1 MSEKKQNSA
10 PVEGKAKRKRGW
22 LRRLWRVVLVLL
34 ALVILAV
41 AAAIIWLG
49 PIAERYLESHAV
61 ELTGRRI
68 TLDNLQVKLFSGRLE
83 ADNVVVYEVDGA
95 EEFVRADNL
104 KAAIDLGDIF
114 DKHIHITG
122 VKLLN
127 PRLAIVQNGD
137 LFNFDTLVEYILD
150 EYFDDTEVDTEDDA
164 WRVTIE
170 NVEVVKGNLSYY
182 DSEIDQHWVL
192 SALDIHTEEVILGN
206 SYSTFAVQMIIN
218 DGATVE
224 GALDFNCDT
233 FDFRFDGAM
242 QGFNLADTYN
252 YWTPYLNIRSV
263 AGIAA
268 ADIVAEG
275 NIDNIFAMNI
285 VGDVAAD
292 NLAIVGPD
300 GGNLFSATRMDAS
313 FAELNI
319 ERERYIFDS
328 LTAEGY
334 ATEMHFRKDGT
345 TNFDGLFWDDPE
357 LSVETTTTEVAQDM
371 YSVEE
376 RVTITTTE
384 EVAPLRDMTL
394 RIAKLDLKGGVVD
407 YSDRTMHED
416 FEYELRNIAIRS
428 ENFDLMGQNKLT
440 LRANLPK
447 QGSALFQ
454 WEGSLSDFYNQSLL
468 VMLTNV
474 DIKGLSPYVE
484 HFTAFPVTSG
494 NMTFR
499 SQNVVT
505 NGELSG
511 VNQLGTYKFALGKK
525 NRAIDAEY
533 DLPLKLGLFVLTDKD
548 DHIDVD
554 FPITGSIDSPEF
566 SYRKIIMKAIGNLL
580 LKVVAA
586 PFEWMAGDKQ
596 DAFRHIDIDLLT
608 PGLDAE
614 HYARIDKMAETL
626 REDGTLK
633 VRLTQRVNYDRA
645 VQRLADLNLK
655 IAFYNA
661 TEGDESGYLDMLD
674 FARINEMKLSGREVT
689 TFADSLLLTRG
700 IDPAHMTA
708 HAKAVTLYG
717 DMAAA
722 QLGDLMRHRNRII
735 GDYIKFQH
743 SDVAEE
749 LLTINDVV
757 MEDVKSYRGKDRYT
771 VTLIVDGEEVEI
783 ETDDNEPIDEATETT
798 AEEPSGTDFATEDNF
813 GGTAALESGA
823 TETATAEDV
832 ATETAVTETAAT
844 EDVATEE

>member
-1 MSEKKQNSA
+1 MSSTKQSSA
-10 PVEGKAKRKRGW
+10 PVEGNTKRKRGW
-22 LRRLWRVVLVLL
+22 MRKLWRIILVLL
-34 ALVILAV
+34 ALVVLAV
-41 AAAIIWLG
+41 LAVVIWLG

-68 TLDNLQVKLFSGRLE
+68 EMDNLQVKLFSGRLE
-83 ADNVVVYEVDGA
+83 ADNVVVYEVDGV

-104 KAAIDLGDIF
+104 KAAVEIGDIF
-114 DKHIHITG
+114 DKHIHVTG
-122 VKLLN
+122 VTLLN
-127 PRLAIVQNGD
+127 PRLAIVQSGE

-150 EYFDDTEVDTEDDA
+150 EYFDDTEVDDEGDE

-170 NVEVVKGNLSYY
+170 NVEVVKGDLSYY
-182 DSEIDQHWVL
+182 DSEMDQRWVL
-192 SALDIHTEEVILGN
+192 SSLDISTEEIILGD
-206 SYSTFAVQMIIN
+206 SFSTFMVQMIIN
-218 DGATVE
+218 DGATID
-224 GALDFNCDT
+224 GALDFNCET
-233 FDFRFDGAM
+233 FDFRLDGAM
-242 QGFNLADTYN
+242 EGFSLADTYK
-252 YWTPYLNIRSV
+252 YWTPYLNIRSIK
-263 AGIAA
+263 GIAA

-275 NIDNIFAMNI
+275 NIDNIFEMNI

-292 NLAIVGPD
+292 SLAIVGPD
-300 GGNLFSATRMDAS
+300 GGNVFSAKRIDAS
-313 FAELNI
+313 LAELNI
-319 ERERYIFDS
+319 ERERYIFNS
-328 LTAEGY
+328 LAAEGY
-334 ATEMHFRKDGT
+334 ATELHFRKDGT

-357 LSVETTTTEVAQDM
+357 LSVETTATEVAEDT
-371 YSVEE
+371 YDVEE

-384 EVAPLRDMTL
+384 EVAPLRNMTL
-394 RIAKLDLKGGVVD
+394 RIAKLDLRGGIVD

-416 FEYELRNIAIRS
+416 FVYVLRNIAITS
-428 ENFDLMGQNKLT
+428 DNFDLMGKNKIT

-454 WEGSLSDFYNQSLL
+454 WEGSLTDFYNQSLL
-468 VMLTNV
+468 AMLTNV
-474 DIKGLSPYVE
+474 DIKGLSPYIE

-505 NGELSG
+505 NGKLSG

-525 NRAIDAEY
+525 NRTLDAEY

-608 PGLDAE
+608 PGLDSE

-626 REDGTLK
+626 REDGNLK
-633 VRLTQRVNYDRA
+633 VRLTQRVNYDHA

-674 FARINEMKLSGREVT
+674 FARISEMKLSGRDVAA
-689 TFADSLLLTRG
+689 FADSLLLVRG
-700 IDPAHMTA
+700 IDPAHMSA
-708 HAKAVTLYG
+708 HAKAMTLYG
-717 DMAAA
+717 SAAET

-735 GDYIKFQH
+735 AEYIKFQH

-757 MEDVKSYRGKDRYT
+757 MEDVKNYRGKDRYT
-771 VTLIVDGEEVEI
+771 VTLVVDDEEVEI
-783 ETDDNEPIDEATETT
+783 ETTTEEAPIDEDYYDAYTL
-798 AEEPSGTDFATEDNF
+798 EEDASGTDFVAEDNFNETTTLEETATTTADVTATED
-813 GGTAALESGA
+813 AA
-823 TETATAEDV
+823 AEGV
-832 ATETAVTETAAT
+832 VTE
-844 EDVATEE
+844 E

>member
-1 MSEKKQNSA
+1 MSNTKQSSA
-10 PVEGKAKRKRGW
+10 PVEGNTKRKRGW
-22 LRRLWRVVLVLL
+22 MRKLWRIILVLL
-34 ALVILAV
+34 ALVVLAV
-41 AAAIIWLG
+41 LAVVIWLG

-68 TLDNLQVKLFSGRLE
+68 EMDNLQVKLFSGRLE
-83 ADNVVVYEVDGA
+83 ADNVVVYEVDGV

-104 KAAIDLGDIF
+104 KAAVEIGDIF
-114 DKHIHITG
+114 DKHIHVTG
-122 VKLLN
+122 VTLLN
-127 PRLAIVQNGD
+127 PRLAIVQSGE

-150 EYFDDTEVDTEDDA
+150 EYFDDTEVDDEGDE

-170 NVEVVKGNLSYY
+170 NVEVVKGDLSYY
-182 DSEIDQHWVL
+182 DSEMDQRWML
-192 SALDIHTEEVILGN
+192 SSLDISTEEIILGD
-206 SYSTFAVQMIIN
+206 SFSTFMVQMIIN
-218 DGATVE
+218 DGATID
-224 GALDFNCDT
+224 GALDFNCET
-233 FDFRFDGAM
+233 FDFRLDGAM
-242 QGFNLADTYN
+242 EGFSLADTYK
-252 YWTPYLNIRSV
+252 YWTPYLNIRSIK
-263 AGIAA
+263 GTAA

-275 NIDNIFAMNI
+275 NIDNIFEMNI

-292 NLAIVGPD
+292 SLAIVGPD
-300 GGNLFSATRMDAS
+300 GGNLFSAKRIDAS
-313 FAELNI
+313 LAELNI
-319 ERERYIFDS
+319 ERERYIFNS
-328 LTAEGY
+328 LVAEGY
-334 ATEMHFRKDGT
+334 ATELHFRKDGT

-357 LSVETTTTEVAQDM
+357 LSVETTATEVAEDT
-371 YSVEE
+371 YDVEE

-384 EVAPLRDMTL
+384 EVAPLRNMTL
-394 RIAKLDLKGGVVD
+394 RIAKLDLKGGIVD

-416 FEYELRNIAIRS
+416 FVYVLRNIAITS
-428 ENFDLMGQNKLT
+428 DNFDLMGKNKIT

-454 WEGSLSDFYNQSLL
+454 WEGSLTDFYNQSLL
-468 VMLTNV
+468 AMLTNV
-474 DIKGLSPYVE
+474 DIKGLSPYIE

-505 NGELSG
+505 NGKLSG

-525 NRAIDAEY
+525 NRTLDAEY

-608 PGLDAE
+608 PGLDSE

-626 REDGTLK
+626 REDGNLK
-633 VRLTQRVNYDRA
+633 VRLTQRVNYDHA
-645 VQRLADLNLK
+645 VQRLANLNLK

-674 FARINEMKLSGREVT
+674 FARISEMKLSGRDVAA
-689 TFADSLLLTRG
+689 FADSLLLVRG
-700 IDPAHMTA
+700 IDPAHMSA
-708 HAKAVTLYG
+708 HAKAMTLYG
-717 DMAAA
+717 SEAEA

-735 GDYIKFQH
+735 AEYIKFQH

-757 MEDVKSYRGKDRYT
+757 MEDVKNYRGKDRYT
-771 VTLIVDGEEVEI
+771 VTLVVDDEEVEI
-783 ETDDNEPIDEATETT
+783 ETTTEEAPIDEDYYDAYTL
-798 AEEPSGTDFATEDNF
+798 EEDASGTDFVAEDNFNETTTLEETATTTADVTATED
-813 GGTAALESGA
+813 AAVEG
-823 TETATAEDV
+823 V
-832 ATETAVTETAAT
+832 VTE
-844 EDVATEE
+844 E

>member
-1 MSEKKQNSA
+1 M
-10 PVEGKAKRKRGW
+10 EGNTKRKRGW
-22 LRRLWRVVLVLL
+22 MRKLWRIILVLL
-34 ALVILAV
+34 ALVVLAV
-41 AAAIIWLG
+41 LAVVIWLG

-68 TLDNLQVKLFSGRLE
+68 EMDNLQVKLFSGRLE
-83 ADNVVVYEVDGA
+83 ADNVVVYEVDGV

-104 KAAIDLGDIF
+104 KAAVEIGDIF
-114 DKHIHITG
+114 DKHIHVTG
-122 VKLLN
+122 VTLLN
-127 PRLAIVQNGD
+127 PRLAIVQSGE

-150 EYFDDTEVDTEDDA
+150 EYFDDTEVDDEGDE

-170 NVEVVKGNLSYY
+170 NVEVVKGDLSYY
-182 DSEIDQHWVL
+182 DSEMDQRWVL
-192 SALDIHTEEVILGN
+192 SSLDISTEEIILGD
-206 SYSTFAVQMIIN
+206 SFSTFMVQMIIN
-218 DGATVE
+218 DGATID
-224 GALDFNCDT
+224 GALDFNCET
-233 FDFRFDGAM
+233 FDFRLDGAM
-242 QGFNLADTYN
+242 EGFSLADTYK
-252 YWTPYLNIRSV
+252 YWTPYLNIRSIK
-263 AGIAA
+263 GIAA

-275 NIDNIFAMNI
+275 NIDNIFEMNI

-292 NLAIVGPD
+292 SLAIVGPD
-300 GGNLFSATRMDAS
+300 GGNVFSAKRIDAS
-313 FAELNI
+313 LAELNI
-319 ERERYIFDS
+319 ERERYIFNS
-328 LTAEGY
+328 LVAEDY
-334 ATEMHFRKDGT
+334 ATELHFRKDGT

-357 LSVETTTTEVAQDM
+357 LSVETTATEVAEDT
-371 YSVEE
+371 YDVEE

-384 EVAPLRDMTL
+384 EVAPLRNMTL
-394 RIAKLDLKGGVVD
+394 RIAKLDLRGGIVD

-416 FEYELRNIAIRS
+416 FVYVLRNIAITS
-428 ENFDLMGQNKLT
+428 DNFDLMGKNKIT

-454 WEGSLSDFYNQSLL
+454 WEGSLTDFYNQSLL
-468 VMLTNV
+468 AMLTNV
-474 DIKGLSPYVE
+474 DIKGLSPYIE

-505 NGELSG
+505 NGKLSG

-525 NRAIDAEY
+525 NRTLDAEY

-608 PGLDAE
+608 PGLDSE

-626 REDGTLK
+626 REDGNLK
-633 VRLTQRVNYDRA
+633 VRLTQRVNYDHA
-645 VQRLADLNLK
+645 VQRLANLNLK

-674 FARINEMKLSGREVT
+674 FARISEMKLSGRDVAA
-689 TFADSLLLTRG
+689 FADSLLLVRG
-700 IDPAHMTA
+700 IDPAHMSA
-708 HAKAVTLYG
+708 HAKAMTLYG
-717 DMAAA
+717 SEAEA

-735 GDYIKFQH
+735 AEYIKFQH

-757 MEDVKSYRGKDRYT
+757 MEDVKNYRGKDRYT
-771 VTLIVDGEEVEI
+771 VTLVVDDEEVEI
-783 ETDDNEPIDEATETT
+783 ETTTEEAPIDEDYYDAYTL
-798 AEEPSGTDFATEDNF
+798 EEDGSGTDFVAEDNFNETTTLEETATTTADVTATED
-813 GGTAALESGA
+813 AA
-823 TETATAEDV
+823 AEGV
-832 ATETAVTETAAT
+832 VTE
-844 EDVATEE
+844 E

>member
-1 MSEKKQNSA
+1 M
-10 PVEGKAKRKRGW
+10 EGNTKRKRGW
-22 LRRLWRVVLVLL
+22 MRKLWRIILVLL
-34 ALVILAV
+34 ALVVLAV
-41 AAAIIWLG
+41 LAVVIWLG

-68 TLDNLQVKLFSGRLE
+68 EMDNLQVKLFSGRLE
-83 ADNVVVYEVDGA
+83 ADNVVVYEVDGV

-104 KAAIDLGDIF
+104 KAAVEIGDIF
-114 DKHIHITG
+114 DKHIHVTG
-122 VKLLN
+122 VTLLN
-127 PRLAIVQNGD
+127 PRLAIVQSGE

-150 EYFDDTEVDTEDDA
+150 EYFDDTEVDDEGDE

-170 NVEVVKGNLSYY
+170 NVEVVKGDLSYY
-182 DSEIDQHWVL
+182 DSEMDQRWVL
-192 SALDIHTEEVILGN
+192 SSLDISTEEIILGD
-206 SYSTFAVQMIIN
+206 SFSTFMVQMIIN
-218 DGATVE
+218 DGATID
-224 GALDFNCDT
+224 GALDFNCET
-233 FDFRFDGAM
+233 FDFRLDGAM
-242 QGFNLADTYN
+242 EGFSLADTYK
-252 YWTPYLNIRSV
+252 YWTPYLNIRSIK
-263 AGIAA
+263 GTAA

-275 NIDNIFAMNI
+275 NIDNIFEMNI

-292 NLAIVGPD
+292 SLAIVGPD
-300 GGNLFSATRMDAS
+300 GGNVFSAKRIDAS
-313 FAELNI
+313 LAELNI
-319 ERERYIFDS
+319 ERERYIFNS
-328 LTAEGY
+328 LVAEDY
-334 ATEMHFRKDGT
+334 ATELHFRKDGT

-357 LSVETTTTEVAQDM
+357 LSVETTATEVAEDT
-371 YSVEE
+371 YDVEE

-384 EVAPLRDMTL
+384 EVAPLRNMTL
-394 RIAKLDLKGGVVD
+394 RIAKLDLRGGIVD

-416 FEYELRNIAIRS
+416 FVYVLRNIAITS
-428 ENFDLMGQNKLT
+428 DNFDLMGKNKIT

-454 WEGSLSDFYNQSLL
+454 WEGSLTDFYNQSLL
-468 VMLTNV
+468 AMLTNV
-474 DIKGLSPYVE
+474 DIKGLSPYIE

-505 NGELSG
+505 NGKLSG

-525 NRAIDAEY
+525 NRTLDAEY

-608 PGLDAE
+608 PGLDSE

-626 REDGTLK
+626 REDGNLK
-633 VRLTQRVNYDRA
+633 VRLTQRVNYDHA
-645 VQRLADLNLK
+645 VQRLANLNLK

-674 FARINEMKLSGREVT
+674 FARISEMKLSGRDVAA
-689 TFADSLLLTRG
+689 FADSLLLVRG
-700 IDPAHMTA
+700 IDPAHMSA
-708 HAKAVTLYG
+708 HAKAMTLYG
-717 DMAAA
+717 SEAEA

-735 GDYIKFQH
+735 AEYIKFQH

-757 MEDVKSYRGKDRYT
+757 MEDVKNYRGKDRYT
-771 VTLIVDGEEVEI
+771 VTLVVDDEEVEI
-783 ETDDNEPIDEATETT
+783 ETTTEEAPIDEDYYDAYTL
-798 AEEPSGTDFATEDNF
+798 EEDASGTDFVAEDNFNATTTLEETATTTADVTATED
-813 GGTAALESGA
+813 AA
-823 TETATAEDV
+823 AEGV
-832 ATETAVTETAAT
+832 VTE
-844 EDVATEE
+844 E